1 MAIKTKSIASLPLS
15 VIVALIVTSLL
26 FIAIPLLTK
35 ISTMQKKREKVQ
47 HVLISQRKPP
57 PPPEPE
63 KEEKLEEQ
71 KKQEAPKKAEQKQR
85 MPQPKLNVPS
95 SGLSA
100 NMSGTIQISGLL
112 KSDFKVSDSLFVSA
126 FKLNE
131 VDQPPKILRAM
142 QPRYPFEAQQ
152 KGIEGR
158 ITVRFVVDTNGQAQ
172 EPEVSKV
179 EPKDVEGIFE
189 ESALAVVKKYKFRPA
204 MKGGKA
210 VDCIV
215 NLPIKYSVSE

>member
-1 MAIKTKSIASLPLS
+1 MKL
-15 VIVALIVTSLL
+15 TS
-26 FIAIPLLTK
+26 
-35 ISTMQKKREKVQ
+35 
-47 HVLISQRKPP
+47 PP
-57 PPPEPE
+57 
-63 KEEKLEEQ
+63 
-71 KKQEAPKKAEQKQR
+71 R
-85 MPQPKLNVPS
+85 
-95 SGLSA
+95 
-100 NMSGTIQISGLL
+100 
-112 KSDFKVSDSLFVSA
+112 
-126 FKLNE
+126 
-131 VDQPPKILRAM
+131 ILRAM

-158 ITVRFVVDTNGQAQ
+158 VTVRFVVDANGQAQ

>member
-1 MAIKTKSIASLPLS
+1 MAIKTRTIPNLPVSALVGL
-15 VIVALIVTSLL
+15 VITTLL

-71 KKQEAPKKAEQKQR
+71 KKQDQPKKAEQRQK

-100 NMSGTIQISGLL
+100 GMGGTIEISGLL
-112 KSDFKVSDSLFVSA
+112 KSDFEVSDSLFVTA
-126 FKLNE
+126 FNLNE
-131 VDQPPKILRAM
+131 VDQPPRLIRAVN
-142 QPRYPFEAQQ
+142 PRYPFEAAQ

-158 ITVRFVVDTNGQAQ
+158 VTLRFVVDSTGQAQ
-172 EPEVSKV
+172 EPEVIDS
-179 EPKDVEGIFE
+179 EPEGVFD

-204 MKGGKA
+204 MKGGKP

-215 NLPIKYSVSE
+215 KAPIKFSLNE

>member
-1 MAIKTKSIASLPLS
+1 MSIKTKTIANLPLS
-15 VIVALIVTSLL
+15 VLVALVVTCLL

-35 ISTMQKKREKVQ
+35 ISTMKKKREKVH
-47 HVLISQRKPP
+47 HVMISQRKPP

-63 KEEKLEEQ
+63 QEEKLQEQ
-71 KKQEAPKKAEQKQR
+71 KKQEAPKKAQQKQR

-95 SGLSA
+95 SGLTA
-100 NMSGTIQISGLL
+100 GMGGTIEIGGLL
-112 KSDFKVSDSLFVSA
+112 KQDFEVSDSLFVSA
-126 FKLNE
+126 FNLNE
-131 VDQPPKILRAM
+131 VDQKPRVIRSVP
-142 QPRYPFEAQQ
+142 PRYPFEAQQ

-158 ITVRFVVDTNGQAQ
+158 VTVRFVVDSTGQAQ
-172 EPEVSKV
+172 EPEIAKV
-179 EPKDVEGIFE
+179 EPKEVEGIFE
-189 ESALAVVKKYKFRPA
+189 ESALAVIKRYKFRPA